1 MKKIS
6 EEAKT
11 SIKKLIIS
19 VVAIGLF
26 LGGVYLVFYLL
37 GWTKISQEQLQEYV
51 RSTGAIAPLVFILI
65 SFLQVTFVPI
75 PGAVTILAGSY
86 VFGAG
91 YSFLYSY
98 IGMMLGSIVAYLLGK
113 LIGKPFVNW
122 ITGGQDKT
130 DEWIAKMKGKDNVLL
145 FFMFLFPF
153 FPDDLLC
160 SVAAV
165 LPIKW
170 YGFLGMQ
177 IITRATSIGATL
189 LIMSGEIIPF
199 HGWGLWVLGL
209 IAIVGIVA
217 FILSFKYADK
227 INAFFSA
234 LAQKIADRFRKK
246 NNKEE

>member
-1 MKKIS
+1 MKKLS
-6 EEAKT
+6 DEAKS

-19 VVAIGLF
+19 AVAIGLF
-26 LGGVYLVFYLL
+26 LGAVYLVFYLL
-37 GWTKISQEQLQEYV
+37 GWTNISKEQLRDYV
-51 RSTGAIAPLVFILI
+51 NSTGAVAPLVFILI

-75 PGAVTILAGSY
+75 PGSVTILAGSY
-86 VFGAG
+86 VFGIG
-91 YSFLYSY
+91 ESFWYSY
-98 IGMMLGSIVAYLLGK
+98 IGMMIGTVVAYLLGK

-130 DEWIAKMKGKDNVLL
+130 DEWIAKLKGKENVLL

-170 YGFLGMQ
+170 YAFIIMQ
-177 IITRATSIGATL
+177 VITRATSIGATL

-199 HGWGLWVLGL
+199 HDWGLWVLGA
-209 IAIVGIVA
+209 IAIVGLIA

-227 INAFFSA
+227 INAFFAS
-234 LAQKIADRFRKK
+234 LAQKITDKLKK
-246 NNKEE
+246 NKKDKE

>member
-1 MKKIS
+1 MKKLS
-6 EEAKT
+6 EEAKS
-11 SIKKLIIS
+11 SIKKLIVS
-19 VVAIGLF
+19 VIAIGLF
-26 LGGVYLVFYLL
+26 LGAIYLVFYLL
-37 GWTKISQEQLQEYV
+37 GWTNVSKEQLQEYV
-51 RSTGAIAPLVFILI
+51 YSTGVIAPLVYILI

-75 PGAVTILAGSY
+75 PGAVTILAGAY

-91 YSFLYSY
+91 LSFLYSY

-122 ITGGQDKT
+122 ITGGQEKT
-130 DEWIAKMKGKDNVLL
+130 DEWIAKLKGKENVLL

-170 YGFLGMQ
+170 YGFFAMQ

-199 HGWGLWVLGL
+199 HGWGLWVLGG
-209 IAIVGIVA
+209 IAVVGIVA
-217 FILSFKYADK
+217 FVFSFKYADK
-227 INAFFSA
+227 INNFFTT
-234 LAQKIADRFRKK
+234 LAQKITDKLRRL
-246 NNKEE
+246 